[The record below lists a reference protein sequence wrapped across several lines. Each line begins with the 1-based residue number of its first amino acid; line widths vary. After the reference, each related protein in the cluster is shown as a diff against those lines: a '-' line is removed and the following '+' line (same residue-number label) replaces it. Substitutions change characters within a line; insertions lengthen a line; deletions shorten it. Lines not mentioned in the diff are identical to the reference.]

1 MRLSI
6 HGRLIVLATCLFA
19 GASAWGQQSQTQSS
33 ESAVALDVAVVYNPL
48 SANAVGGHQFWMQGG
63 SIQALGQFWPGLHGQ
78 FWRRLG
84 VVADVSGYH
93 AAHMSASRPGLDLV
107 TASFGPR
114 YTWSDPHRRYD
125 LFGQILVGDASG
137 MNSVFPTSTGTVASA
152 NSIALYM
159 GAGANIRLSP
169 RLAFRAFEADWLY
182 TQTPNG
188 ITGVQNSLRL
198 GVGLIYKFK

>member
-6 HGRLIVLATCLFA
+6 YRRLIVLVTCLSA

-33 ESAVALDVAVVYNPL
+33 ESAAALDVAVVYNPL

-63 SIQALGQFWPGLHGQ
+63 SIQAAGQFWPGLHGQ

-84 VVADVSGYH
+84 VVADVSGFH
-93 AAHMSASRPGLDLV
+93 VGHMSASKPGLDLV

-114 YTWSDPHRRYD
+114 YTWTEPRRRYD
-125 LFGQILVGDASG
+125 LFGQFLVGDASG
-137 MNSVFPTSTGTVASA
+137 MNSVFPTSTGTAASA
-152 NSIALYM
+152 SSVALYM
-159 GAGANIRLSP
+159 GGGANIRLSP
-169 RLAFRAFEADWLY
+169 RLAVRAFEADWLY

-188 ITGVQNSLRL
+188 VTGMQNSLRL

>member
-6 HGRLIVLATCLFA
+6 YGRLILLATCLFA
-19 GASAWGQQSQTQSS
+19 GASAWGQQSQTQST

-63 SIQALGQFWPGLHGQ
+63 SVQALGQFWPRLHGQ

-84 VVADVSGYH
+84 VVADVSGFRV
-93 AAHMSASRPGLDLV
+93 AHISASRPGLDLV

-114 YTWSDPHRRYD
+114 YTWSEPHRRYD
-125 LFGQILVGDASG
+125 LFGQILIGDASG
-137 MNSVFPTSTGTVASA
+137 MNSTFPTSTGTVTSA
-152 NSIALYM
+152 NSVALYM

-169 RLAFRAFEADWLY
+169 RLAVRAFEADWLY

>member
-6 HGRLIVLATCLFA
+6 HRKLILLTTCLFA

-33 ESAVALDVAVVYNPL
+33 ESPVALDVAVVYNPL

-84 VVADVSGYH
+84 VVADVSGFH
-93 AAHMSASRPGLDLV
+93 VAQISASRPGLDLV
-107 TASFGPR
+107 TASLGPR
-114 YTWSDPHRRYD
+114 YTWSAPRHRYD
-125 LFGQILVGDASG
+125 LFGQILVGGASG

-152 NSIALYM
+152 NSVALYM
-159 GAGANIRLSP
+159 GVGANIRLSP
-169 RLAFRAFEADWLY
+169 RIAVRAFEADWLF

-198 GVGLIYKFK
+198 GMGLTYKFK